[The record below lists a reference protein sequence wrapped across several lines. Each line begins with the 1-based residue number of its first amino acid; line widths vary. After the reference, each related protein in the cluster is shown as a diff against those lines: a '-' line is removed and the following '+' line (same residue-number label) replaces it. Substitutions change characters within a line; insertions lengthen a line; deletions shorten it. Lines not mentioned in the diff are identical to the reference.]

1 MTMLDKYSPDQLK
14 TIIQNI
20 APSRL
25 LDWAEELDKDLTD
38 PQILR
43 KYRFHMDGLSDYY
56 TQHREELS
64 RIMNGMKGKYSKEE
78 TIENMMKIFDL
89 NHYEAKLYVDRNWE

>member
-1 MTMLDKYSPDQLK
+1 MLEKYTPEQLI

-20 APSRL
+20 APSGL
-25 LDWAEELDKDLTD
+25 LDWAEGMDKDLTD

-43 KYRFHMDGLSDYY
+43 KYNFHMDGLRDYF

-64 RIMNGMKGKYSKEE
+64 VMMSELKKKYDREE
-78 TIENMMKIFDL
+78 TIEHMMRIFDL